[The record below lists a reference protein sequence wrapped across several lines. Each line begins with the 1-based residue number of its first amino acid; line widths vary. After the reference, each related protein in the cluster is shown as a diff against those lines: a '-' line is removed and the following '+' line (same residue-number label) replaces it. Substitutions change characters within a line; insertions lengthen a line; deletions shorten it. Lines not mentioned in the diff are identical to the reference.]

1 MELQF
6 DLKRDEKNKPFSCQC
21 WTTKDGRRVEG
32 PVIDMDMAN
41 AEGWTS
47 KNGSKWKTMPEVM
60 LRYRAA
66 SFFSRMN
73 CPEISMGIYTSDE
86 IIDGDFKEYSADD
99 MMESV
104 QSTIEQN
111 ANKEDFVVADVGD

>member
-1 MELQF
+1 
-6 DLKRDEKNKPFSCQC
+6 
-21 WTTKDGRRVEG
+21 
-32 PVIDMDMAN
+32 MDMAN

-66 SFFSRMN
+66 SFFARMN

-111 ANKEDFVVADVGD
+111 ANKEDFAVADVVGEE